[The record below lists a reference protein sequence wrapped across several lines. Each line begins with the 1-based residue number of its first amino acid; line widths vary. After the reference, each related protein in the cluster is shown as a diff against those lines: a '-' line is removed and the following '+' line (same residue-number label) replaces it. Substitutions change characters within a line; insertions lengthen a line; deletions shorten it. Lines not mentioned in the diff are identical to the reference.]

1 MFPKRLALVLHDV
14 DERFSDNKGG
24 SGISHRTPSMSSE
37 PSVSLV
43 ASIIPPSDTDSDL
56 NR

>member
-24 SGISHRTPSMSSE
+24 ISHRTPSM
-37 PSVSLV
+37 
-43 ASIIPPSDTDSDL
+43 
-56 NR
+56 R